1 MDFKF
6 FMKQSSLFAKTKKEF
21 SKDAE
26 TISHKYLVKGD
37 FISQLMAGVYRFLP
51 LGWRVYAKIEKII
64 GEEMD
69 KIGGQRLFLS
79 SLQPKSLWME
89 TKRWETIDPPLFRL
103 KDRHNKEMALA
114 STHEEDIT
122 DLVRGRVA
130 TYKDLPIYLYQ
141 IQNKFRNETR
151 ASGGLLRVR
160 EFIMKDFYSFH
171 VSAEDLE
178 KYYEKVSKAYFNI
191 FNRCGLKAVN
201 VEAHSGT
208 IGGNLSHEFV
218 VFSETGENRV
228 VLCPLCCW
236 SANIEKAGGITNCPK
251 CKHVLNIKTCVE
263 SGHAFNLGT
272 KYSEAMAAYFID
284 KDGKK
289 KPIVMG
295 CYGIGLGRLMAT
307 IVEVNHD
314 DKGIIWPKSVAPF
327 QVHLLAIQS
336 NKKIKE
342 TSEKIYADLIK
353 KGVEVLYDD
362 REDKSAGEKFADA
375 DLIGIPIR
383 LVMSEKTLEKKSVEM
398 KKRNEKQAKL
408 VKVGGLL
415 EIL

>member
-1 MDFKF
+1 MH
-6 FMKQSSLFAKTKKEF
+6 QSKLFAKTKKEF

-64 GEEMD
+64 EEEMD

-130 TYKDLPIYLYQ
+130 TYKDLPLYLYQ

-171 VSAEDLE
+171 TSAEDLE
-178 KYYEKVSKAYFNI
+178 KYYEKVSKAYFNV

-208 IGGNLSHEFV
+208 IGGSLSHEFV

-228 VLCPLCCW
+228 VLCPSCCW
-236 SANIEKAGGITNCPK
+236 AANIEKAGEITNCPK

-314 DKGIIWPKSVAPF
+314 DKGIIWPESVAPF
-327 QVHLLAIQS
+327 QIHLLAIQP

-342 TSEKIYADLIK
+342 TSDRVYADLAK

-362 REDKSAGEKFADA
+362 REDKSVGEKFADA
-375 DLIGIPIR
+375 DLIGVPVR
-383 LVMSEKTLEKKSVEM
+383 LVVSEKTLEKKSIEM
-398 KKRNEKQAKL
+398 KKRNEKQVKL
-408 VKVGGLL
+408 MKVDRLL
-415 EIL
+415 EML